1 MFSNIRKKIN
11 DVCLKNLPPSL
22 FLKYRELRKKGYE
35 PEFELL
41 PFLCDNH
48 KISVDIG
55 ANLGSYT
62 SRLTKYS
69 QTCWA
74 FEPVPK
80 LAKFLRRAFGDK
92 IIVKEVALSS
102 KSGKA
107 ELVVPKNVYAF
118 STLEKD
124 NSLENHK
131 EIEKILVEVRRLD
144 DYDLKNVGFIKIDVE
159 GHEEEVLKGA
169 LNTLKNSKPI
179 LLIELEERHRSDA
192 VHSARK
198 FLEGI
203 GYKGFF
209 FSQGRLIE
217 IEQFKTEIHQKLRN
231 PEKVRN
237 ENKKGHYVNNFIFLT
252 EENLKKV
259 SRFLN

>member
-1 MFSNIRKKIN
+1 M
-11 DVCLKNLPPSL
+11 V
-22 FLKYRELRKKGYE
+22 KYRELRKKGYE

-62 SRLTKYS
+62 SRLTKNS

-92 IIVKEVALSS
+92 IILKEVALSS

-107 ELVVPKNVYAF
+107 ELRVPNNVYACA
-118 STLEKD
+118 TLEKD
-124 NSLENHK
+124 NSLENYK
-131 EIEKILVEVRRLD
+131 EIEKILVEVKRLD
-144 DYDLKNVGFIKIDVE
+144 EYDLKNVGFIKIDVE
-159 GHEEEVLKGA
+159 GHEEDVLKGA

-179 LLIELEERHRSDA
+179 LLIESEERHRSDS
-192 VHSARK
+192 VQNIQK
-198 FLEGI
+198 FLEGM

-209 FSQGRLIE
+209 FSQGRLKE
-217 IEQFKTEIHQKLRN
+217 IEQFKTEIHQKEENFEKLRTDI
-231 PEKVRN
+231 
-237 ENKKGHYVNNFIFLT
+237 KKGHYVNNFIFLT